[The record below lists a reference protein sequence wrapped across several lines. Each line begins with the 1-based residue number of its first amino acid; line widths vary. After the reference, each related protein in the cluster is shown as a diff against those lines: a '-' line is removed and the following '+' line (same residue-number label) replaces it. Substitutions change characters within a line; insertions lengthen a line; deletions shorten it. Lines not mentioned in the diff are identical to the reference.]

1 MFISSVLWGVGLTL
15 VSGFQFFYLAAGMVD
30 YEIDDANSEPP
41 QSDAPHY
48 AWQYFAVTNHATK
61 GGAKNVI

>member
-1 MFISSVLWGVGLTL
+1 MTL

-61 GGAKNVI
+61 GGAKNAI